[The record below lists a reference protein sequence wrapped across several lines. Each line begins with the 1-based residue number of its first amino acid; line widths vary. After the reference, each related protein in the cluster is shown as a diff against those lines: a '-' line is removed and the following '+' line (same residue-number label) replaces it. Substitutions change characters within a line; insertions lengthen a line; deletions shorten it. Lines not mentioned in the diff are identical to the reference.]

1 MLADEG
7 LTMHELSLCKFPV
20 LFVHCSC
27 VCSNSTMSSENESQ
41 ILVQEDIL
49 LTEQL
54 QLYDVTIIGGGPAG
68 MYAAFYSGMRDLKT
82 KLIDANEKLGG
93 RMLIYPEKMIW
104 DVGGVTPVLCEKLIT
119 QLEQQ
124 AQTFE
129 PTIFLGQQIRDLEK
143 QDDGT
148 YLLETVTGEKHWT
161 RTVILAIGRGILKMA
176 KLELE
181 GAERYEVSNL
191 HYTVQELEPFRG
203 KRVLISGGG
212 NSAVDWANELEPIAE
227 HVTVVHRRDQFGGHE
242 KNIAKMND
250 SSVDV
255 RTPYEVSQLYSSNGE
270 MIDRVTLTHLETGV
284 SEQLAVDAVIVN
296 HGLKSDFSG
305 IKDWGLS
312 MDDWNVYVNAK
323 LESNLPGVFAAGDFA
338 YYDSKLNLIAGA
350 FTDAA
355 LAVNSAKL
363 YMDPE
368 APRMAYV
375 SSHNERFKEKNK
387 ALGVV
392 EE

>member
-1 MLADEG
+1 MTE
-7 LTMHELSLCKFPV
+7 SL
-20 LFVHCSC
+20 
-27 VCSNSTMSSENESQ
+27 E
-41 ILVQEDIL
+41 
-49 LTEQL
+49 
-54 QLYDVTIIGGGPAG
+54 LYDVTIIGGGPAG

-82 KLIDANEKLGG
+82 KVIDANEKLGG

-104 DVGGVTPVLCEKLIT
+104 DVGGVTPILCEKLIT

-124 AQTFE
+124 ANTFE
-129 PTIFLGQQIRDLEK
+129 PTVILGQQIYGIEK
-143 QDDGT
+143 LADGT
-148 YLLETVTGEKHWT
+148 YMLESSEGVKHWT

-212 NSAVDWANELEPIAE
+212 NSAVDWANELESIAE
-227 HVTVVHRRDQFGGHE
+227 QVTVVHRREQFGGHE
-242 KNIAKMND
+242 KNIAKMKE

-255 RTPYEVSQLYSSNGE
+255 RTPYEVTQLYSSNGE
-270 MIDRVTLTHLETGV
+270 AIDQVTVAHLETGL
-284 SEQLAVDAVIVN
+284 SEKLAVDAVIVN
-296 HGLKSDFSG
+296 HGLKADFSG
-305 IKDWGLS
+305 IKDWGLK
-312 MDDWNVYVNAK
+312 MDDWNVFVNAK
-323 LESNLPGVFAAGDFA
+323 LESNLPGIFAAGDFA
-338 YYDSKLNLIAGA
+338 EFDSKLNLIAGA

-368 APRMAYV
+368 APKVAYV

-392 EE
+392 EEE

>member
-1 MLADEG
+1 M
-7 LTMHELSLCKFPV
+7 
-20 LFVHCSC
+20 
-27 VCSNSTMSSENESQ
+27 
-41 ILVQEDIL
+41 
-49 LTEQL
+49 TEQL

-82 KLIDANEKLGG
+82 KLIDANESLGG

-104 DVGGVTPVLCEKLIT
+104 DVGGVTPTLCEKLIT

-124 AQTFE
+124 ARTFD
-129 PTIFLGQQIRDLEK
+129 PTILLGEQVSNLEK
-143 QDDGT
+143 LEDGT
-148 YLLETVTGEKHWT
+148 YLLETVSGGKHWT

-181 GAERYEVSNL
+181 GAERYEVTNL

-203 KRVLISGGG
+203 KHVLISGGG
-212 NSAVDWANELEPIAE
+212 NSAVDWANELEPIAAK
-227 HVTVVHRRDQFGGHE
+227 VTVVHRRDQFGGHE
-242 KNIAKMND
+242 KNIVKMKE

-255 RTPYEVSQLYSSNGE
+255 RTTCEVSQLYSGNGE
-270 MIDRVTLTHLETGV
+270 TIDRVTVTHLETGH
-284 SEQLAVDAVIVN
+284 SEQLTVDAVIVN

-305 IKDWGLS
+305 IKEWGLS

-323 LESNLPGVFAAGDFA
+323 LESNLPGIFAAGDFA
-338 YYDSKLNLIAGA
+338 HYDSKITLIAGA

-363 YMDPE
+363 FMDPE

-375 SSHNERFKEKNK
+375 SSHNARFKEKNK

-392 EE
+392 DEEE